1 MVGVFYFSI
10 CVSGV
15 GTDQRPDQKAARP
28 AREYH
33 TNAGQP
39 MVVIDAEE
47 MKQYI
52 NSFCVT
58 PRGTWIISV
67 TSGKIGEAKVYVR
80 RSEDRGKTWSAKR
93 IPVYDPQLDTRLKH
107 PENYDCEM
115 GQLYAVPQPI
125 NGVQRIYQ
133 ISIVRNVLEGT
144 RFGRLVYTVS
154 EDDGRA
160 WFGAGG
166 PGTVFELD
174 SPVYALPG
182 HNHGWHLMAP
192 PRLMSDGRV
201 YLPMNASTDPKKLA
215 DIRCEVVF
223 ARSRNILTQKDPA
236 KLNFDFTPPPP
247 HGIRVPLEGKPGQSH
262 GMEAQIVELS
272 DHRLF
277 TVMRTGN
284 GCVYFS
290 TSGDS
295 GDTWSEPKPL
305 RRDDDGD
312 RLLNPNCACP
322 LTKLS
327 GGRYALLHCN
337 NDGKAFGANSVFA
350 ASVVRHPI
358 YVSVGVENAP
368 GRVQPIRWSAPRL
381 LTTLDGYQ
389 PKFGSKSMDLTYG
402 LLHEE
407 DGHYYHFYNARWES
421 IQVNRIVPALLSP
434 DWD

>member
-1 MVGVFYFSI
+1 M
-10 CVSGV
+10 
-15 GTDQRPDQKAARP
+15 A
-28 AREYH
+28 
-33 TNAGQP
+33 
-39 MVVIDAEE
+39 VIDAEE

-58 PRGTWIISV
+58 PRETWIISV

-80 RSEDRGKTWSAKR
+80 RSGDRGKTWSAHR
-93 IPVYDPQLDTRLKH
+93 ITVYDPDRDPVLEH
-107 PENYDCEM
+107 PERYDCEM
-115 GQLYAVPQPI
+115 GQLYTVPQPI

-133 ISIVRNVLEGT
+133 VSIVRNVLEGT

-154 EDDGRA
+154 EDDGRT

-174 SPVYALPG
+174 SPAYDLIG

-192 PRLMSDGRV
+192 PRLMSNGRV

-223 ARSRNILTQKDPA
+223 ARSRNILTEKDPA
-236 KLNFDFTPPPP
+236 KLSFDFTPPPP
-247 HGIRVPLEGKPGQSH
+247 HGIRVPLVGHPGESH

-290 TSGDS
+290 TSRDF

-305 RRDDDGD
+305 RRDDG
-312 RLLNPNCACP
+312 RARVLNPNCACP

-337 NDGKAFGANSVFA
+337 NDGKVPGANGVFA

-358 YVSVGVENAP
+358 YVSVGVENKP
-368 GRVQPIRWSAPRL
+368 GKEQPIRWSAPRL
-381 LTTLDGYQ
+381 LTTLDDYQ
-389 PKFGSKSMDLTYG
+389 TRFGSKSMDLTYG
-402 LLHEE
+402 LLHEQ
-407 DGHYYHFYNARWES
+407 DGQYYHLYNARWES
-421 IQVNRIVPALLSP
+421 IQVNRINPALLEYP
-434 DWD
+434 NRQDL